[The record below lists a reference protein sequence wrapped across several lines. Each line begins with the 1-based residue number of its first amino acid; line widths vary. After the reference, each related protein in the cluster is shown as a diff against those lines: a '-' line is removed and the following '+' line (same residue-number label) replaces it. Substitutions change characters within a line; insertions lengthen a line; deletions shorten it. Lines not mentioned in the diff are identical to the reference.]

1 MKGLFPQYNDLVDK
15 NYVDAWKHA
24 LFVFDTNVILNFYR
38 YQAGTRD
45 ELLTVLGQLA
55 NRIWIPH
62 HVALEFQ
69 RNRLKVIAEQGKRFS
84 EVRRTIEKSRGSLF
98 ADLEKLQLHK
108 RHSLINPEP
117 LLSGFEKL
125 VNDFLAEL
133 GRLQESQQRLTEP
146 DPLKVK
152 IETLF
157 DGRVGAPPL
166 NQGDID
172 GLYKD
177 AEQRYKLKI
186 PPGYQDAEKDKDGPD
201 EHIHGGIVYKR
212 KYGDYL
218 VWHQLLTH
226 AKDSGSK
233 AVIFVTDDGKEDW
246 WRKIDSDGP
255 KTIGPRPELIEEA
268 SVRGQVDTL
277 LMYNPEG
284 FLKFAKEFLKAQVS
298 EETLKEVRDVSTSAS
313 LRNSG
318 FREFRELASRA
329 ERAVMQW
336 LLTRFSSVQ
345 ENRHG
350 FPDFIAEEKGKT
362 FGFEVKLVPNPR
374 MIINRL
380 RETIYR
386 AYYELKESGFSEL
399 AIVWVANSTA
409 EVDEL
414 RRMLL
419 RTARDEMPENL
430 RMIVGVYD
438 DVDDPAAEFVPYDD
452 FAYSEANKPLQR
464 TAFGPR

>member
-1 MKGLFPQYNDLVDK
+1 MIGLFPQYNELTER
-15 NYVDAWKHA
+15 NYANAWKQA
-24 LFVFDTNVILNFYR
+24 LFVFDTNVLLNFYR

-84 EVRRTIEKSRGSLF
+84 EVRRTIEKSRGSMF

-125 VNDFLAEL
+125 VDEFLNEL
-133 GRLQESQQRLTEP
+133 NSLQESQQKLTEP
-146 DPLKVK
+146 DPLKAK

-157 DGRVGAPPL
+157 EGRVGVPPL
-166 NQGDID
+166 DQGEID
-172 GLYKD
+172 NLYKE

-201 EHIHGGIVYKR
+201 EHVHGGIIYKR

-218 VWHQLLTH
+218 VWHQLLAH
-226 AKDSGSK
+226 AKTSSSK
-233 AVIFVTDDGKEDW
+233 AIIFITDDGKEDW
-246 WRKIDSDGP
+246 WRKVESDGP
-255 KTIGPRPELIEEA
+255 KTVGPRTELIEEA
-268 SVRGQVDTL
+268 SLRGQVDAL

-313 LRNSG
+313 FSNAS
-318 FREFRELASRA
+318 FTEFRELASRA
-329 ERAVMQW
+329 ERAVMKW
-336 LLTRFSSVQ
+336 LLNRFPTVQ
-345 ENRHG
+345 ESRLG
-350 FPDFIAEEKGKT
+350 FPDFTAEENGKT
-362 FGFEVKLVPNPR
+362 FGFEVKMVQNPR
-374 MIINRL
+374 VILNRL
-380 RETIYR
+380 RETVYR

-399 AIVWVANSTA
+399 AIVWVVNSA
-409 EVDEL
+409 VEVDEL
-414 RRMLL
+414 RKVLQRA
-419 RTARDEMPENL
+419 ARDDMPDNL
-430 RMIVGVYD
+430 RIIVGVYN
-438 DVDDPAAEFVPYDD
+438 DVDDSESEFIPYED
-452 FAYSEANKPLQR
+452 FAYSDANKPIHR
-464 TAFGPR
+464 TSYGRR